1 MWDPDETEVLPS
13 AAGHEVSSTRPLPR
27 IDGNVRRPGPA
38 RRRRIPKGVW
48 AGAALVACAAGGL
61 TVGALTGGPAEPSA
75 GKPPTVPPSP
85 TPTTPDQAPAPD
97 PTASASSPAPRPTGA
112 AAYQVTLRTADV
124 AEAGTDSDVQ
134 GRLTD
139 ETGRTSAWTVLDTHD
154 HNDFEAGARATYV
167 VAVPAGFGRPAAFQL
182 WKGGKDAWAVEGDVR
197 LTGPAGYAA
206 VWRPTDSPS
215 RLWITGGEAAPADGT
230 PVFTAYSP
238 NGTLS
243 RSTP

>member
-1 MWDPDETEVLPS
+1 MGRGRSGCLCGGRSHRRRPDRRSGRAFRRQAAHRAPVADPD
-13 AAGHEVSSTRPLPR
+13 
-27 IDGNVRRPGPA
+27 DPGPGPGPGPDGERELA
-38 RRRRIPKGVW
+38 R
-48 AGAALVACAAGGL
+48 
-61 TVGALTGGPAEPSA
+61 
-75 GKPPTVPPSP
+75 
-85 TPTTPDQAPAPD
+85 
-97 PTASASSPAPRPTGA
+97 PRPTGA